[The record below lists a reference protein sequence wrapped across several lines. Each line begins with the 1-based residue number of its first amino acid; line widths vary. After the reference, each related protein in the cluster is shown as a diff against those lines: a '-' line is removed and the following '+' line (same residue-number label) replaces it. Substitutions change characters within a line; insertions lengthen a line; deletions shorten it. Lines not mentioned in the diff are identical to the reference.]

1 MSISIMSEAYK
12 IFALIIETYINKN
25 DVRKNNEIYIA
36 GIKNLYSP
44 VFNFNEVMSLE
55 TWGNIMDK
63 KISKLLDLAI
73 PYLPNQI
80 NRYNLN
86 KIIKLLFKLSLWDTM
101 EIIIKK
107 DKWCNINIM
116 MHLTESM
123 IHGINVTK
131 ENIIRFMN
139 MIEYNYSNTEIYDI
153 VKKYISD
160 TEFCF
165 SVIHIASKGNF
176 VLRKSYLYH
185 IYETTRCSMIDTGF
199 YVNVNANKKAKYALR
214 ELIADENF
222 VETSRGLWISA
233 CIRL

>member
-1 MSISIMSEAYK
+1 MTEAYK
-12 IFALIIETYINKN
+12 IFALIVETYICKH
-25 DVRKNNEIYIA
+25 DVRKNNDIYISS
-36 GIKNLYSP
+36 IKRLYSP
-44 VFNFNEVMSLE
+44 VFNFGEVMTME
-55 TWGNIMDK
+55 TWGNITDK
-63 KISKLLDLAI
+63 KISKLLYLAI

-86 KIIKLLFKLSLWDTM
+86 KIIKMLFNLSLWNTM

-116 MHLTESM
+116 MHLAESM
-123 IHGINVTK
+123 MHLELPSK
-131 ENIIRFMN
+131 EKIIRFMN

-153 VKKYISD
+153 VKKYIHD
-160 TEFCF
+160 AEFCF
-165 SVIHIASKGNF
+165 SVINIASKGDF

-222 VETSRGLWISA
+222 VETLRGAWIMA
-233 CIRL
+233 CIRI